1 MQLFVYSY
9 IGPSLN
15 LYLDD
20 HAAEDKKVE
29 QYWLCNL
36 WVWAISIKQNSKEW
50 LMVSR

>member
-1 MQLFVYSY
+1 MQSYVYSF

-20 HAAEDKKVE
+20 HAAEDKKVQ

-36 WVWAISIKQNSKEW
+36 WVWAMSIKENSKEW
-50 LMVSR
+50 